1 MEISMKLNGVKE
13 IILTPK
19 SEKWKKYSELIE
31 DDEHYIVVREHNSP
45 NIILRQVVYADIVKE
60 NSQTNK

>member
-31 DDEHYIVVREHNSP
+31 EGETYIVIREHNSP
-45 NIILRQVVYADIVKE
+45 NIILRQVEKP
-60 NSQTNK
+60 T